1 MKIVGTNF
9 ANANGEHWAVPH
21 SPSDVTAWFA
31 AGYTSDK
38 ALAADRQIVGATMAA
53 FPNQYVTL
61 SVGTNSHTGRGPNLD
76 PDADYVARHAV
87 QDASAS
93 WPGS

>member
-1 MKIVGTNF
+1 
-9 ANANGEHWAVPH
+9 
-21 SPSDVTAWFA
+21 
-31 AGYTSDK
+31 
-38 ALAADRQIVGATMAA
+38 MAA

-76 PDADYVARHAV
+76 PDASYVARHAV